1 MQVVLQHA
9 LQASIACIGGIGGAG
24 DVVVA
29 VVVPGPC
36 SGGWLV
42 PNQPTSCGYRGYR
55 SDWEAILLPMGYGV
69 DAYTVEAIEP
79 K

>member
-1 MQVVLQHA
+1 MA
-9 LQASIACIGGIGGAG
+9 LLTLLLLLLLLVE
-24 DVVVA
+24 VVV
-29 VVVPGPC
+29 VVI
-36 SGGWLV
+36 GWLV

-55 SDWEAILLPMGYGV
+55 SNWEAILWPMGYCI